1 MQADREAW
9 LQLTNDAEVCKTTD
23 QLSALYKA
31 GDTKRYD
38 ALKRSLPMVCFMCT
52 FDPNEGGDPKKPR
65 PTDTWRLQK
74 AARLNGLIMHDYDH
88 LSQVGLDPKVL
99 WQSLPSHWFD
109 ENSCATPILL
119 GHNTPSGDGL
129 RLVTIANPDLN
140 IEQNQQ
146 ALLAQI
152 KAINPELFAG
162 LEADGQCINADRGS
176 FVVGKQNI
184 LYISETL
191 FTYDNPKYDEKF
203 GPLYRSGHVSGST
216 KRRTNRTAAQQKA
229 DKVDVQ
235 KLQSSVRNS
244 TGSGVTLGKQPEVD
258 AGVGHI
264 EKTYPDKYHDV
275 EYAKILDAWFEQNG
289 GEPEPG
295 DRHKMMLRL
304 VADLRYICS
313 NDPDFIRS
321 VIMQRDFI
329 QRWVKDDGAGREL
342 DDIINSSCEKELW
355 WGTPKRLKAALD
367 AVGVSLEARRKP
379 DSISEDEERE
389 AFLSVGCRLK
399 PLLVG
404 PYADACSI
412 VSDENILAAIFASG
426 TMYCTLMTRCWYEHY
441 DGRPTRLNPT
451 TFIIG
456 HPGSGKSFADRL
468 NTFIMPVMKNADA
481 PGRKAEREYKR
492 QKNERATSS
501 KAQKGEAL
509 KLPEEMIRYLPSKT
523 SNNIFFRRAENAKE
537 IIDGEVMHLHLY
549 MFDSELDSAV
559 GAQKSDWAGKHDLE
573 LKAFHNEYSGV
584 DYANND
590 SVNDLIQVFW
600 NQVIT
605 GTPVSLQKKFSL
617 RNINDGF
624 CTRVAITKMWPKKY
638 KMMARGSSS
647 INHETGVRLK
657 EWGYRFDSMKGELQI
672 GKLVDYCYDLCAEY
686 AEQAGEN
693 EDDVLDL
700 LRKRAVYYAIW
711 FTIPRIYGRQ
721 WESYRETGKVDIDDD
736 DLRFASIIYEAVI
749 YWQDYY
755 FGRMLADSWRNA
767 ENEVQPRKRNS
778 KAAQDYGCLPQEF
791 DVQKVQDVL
800 GLDLITARQRIT
812 RWQVAG
818 YIKNLTPNKRPAVY
832 TKVVT
837 QIMV

>member
-9 LQLTNDAEVCKTTD
+9 LQLTNDADVCKTTD
-23 QLSALYKA
+23 QLRALYEA

-38 ALKRSLPMVCFMCT
+38 ALKRRLPMACFMCT
-52 FDPNEGGDPKKPR
+52 FMPNEGDPNKEPKPL
-65 PTDTWRLQK
+65 DTWRLQK

-88 LSQVGLDPKVL
+88 LSRVGIDPLAL
-99 WQSLPSHWFD
+99 WESLPSHWFD

-119 GHNTPSGDGL
+119 GHYTPSGDGL
-129 RLVTIANPDLN
+129 RVVTIANPNLN

-146 ALLAQI
+146 ALLTMI
-152 KAINPELFAG
+152 RAINPELYGG
-162 LEADGQCINADRGS
+162 LEADGSCINADRGS

-191 FTYDNPKYDEKF
+191 FSYDNPKYDEKF
-203 GPLYRSGHVSGST
+203 GQLYRNGHVSGST
-216 KRRTNRTAAQQKA
+216 KRRTKRTAA
-229 DKVDVQ
+229 V
-235 KLQSSVRNS
+235 
-244 TGSGVTLGKQPEVD
+244 
-258 AGVGHI
+258 VGHV
-264 EKTYPDKYHDV
+264 EKKYPDTYHNV

-313 NDPDFIRS
+313 NNADFIKS
-321 VIMQRDFI
+321 VIMERDFI
-329 QRWVKDDGAGREL
+329 QRWVNDDGAGREL
-342 DDIINSSCEKELW
+342 DDIITSSCEKELW
-355 WGTPKRLKAALD
+355 YGTPKRLKAALD

-389 AFLSVGCRLK
+389 AFLSVGNRLK

-412 VSDENILAAIFASG
+412 VSDENILAAIYASG
-426 TMYCTLMTRCWYEHY
+426 TMFCTLMTRCWYEHY
-441 DGRPTRLNPT
+441 DGQPTRLNPT

-456 HPGSGKSFADRL
+456 QPASGKSFADKL
-468 NTFIMPVMKNADA
+468 NTYIMPVMKNADEPA
-481 PGRKAEREYKR
+481 RKAEREYKKQR
-492 QKNERATSS
+492 KERESSS
-501 KAQKGEAL
+501 KAQKADAL
-509 KLPEEMIRYLPSKT
+509 KQPEDMIRYLPSKT

-537 IIDGEVMHLHLY
+537 IIDGQVMHLHLY

-590 SVNDLIQVFW
+590 SVNDIIQVFW

-605 GTPVSLQKKFSL
+605 GTPVSLQKKFNL

-624 CTRVAITKMWPKKY
+624 CTRVAITKMWPRKY
-638 KMMARGSSS
+638 KMMARGSSTV
-647 INHETGVRLK
+647 NHETEVRLK
-657 EWGYRFDSMKGELQI
+657 EWGYRFDTMKGELKI

-686 AEQAGEN
+686 AEQAGET

-721 WESYRETGKVDIDDD
+721 WETYRETGNVEIDDD

-755 FGRMLADSWRNA
+755 FGRMLADSWQNA

-778 KAAQDYGCLPQEF
+778 KAAQDYGSLPKEF

-800 GLDLITARQRIT
+800 GLDLINARQRVK
-812 RWQVAG
+812 RWQNAG
-818 YIKNLTPNKRPAVY
+818 YIKNLTPNKKPTRY
-832 TKVVT
+832 MKVVT